1 MDIQKIANEAN
12 IAESMSSDKVENP
25 KAVLSK
31 YDFLKLLVAQL
42 RYQDPLHPLN
52 NDQFIQENT
61 MFSQLEQLM
70 NMSKSVDKLKNSL
83 KTNPRQFAASYLG
96 KYISTGENTIHVTES
111 KIDKVNFALTKEADV
126 VVHISN
132 SKGEDIADIDLG
144 KLGKGAH
151 SFEWNGKNNKG
162 ESVPKGAYTVRIT
175 ARYDDGSEITLS
187 KSAGKVVSVRFEGDS
202 TILVTDSGKQVPLS
216 QVQTVSSGG
225 KT

>member
-70 NMSKSVDKLKNSL
+70 NMSKSMDKLKDSL
-83 KTNPRQFAASYLG
+83 KTNPREFAASYLG
-96 KYISTGENTIHVTES
+96 KYIATGENIIHVAGT
-111 KIDKVNFALTKEADV
+111 KIDKVNFTLSKEADV

-132 SKGEDIADIDLG
+132 SKGEDVADIDLG
-144 KLGKGAH
+144 RKGKGAH

-162 ESVPKGAYTVRIT
+162 ESVPNGNYSVRIT
-175 ARYDDGSEITLS
+175 AKYDDGSQVTLS

-202 TILVTDSGKQVPLS
+202 TILVTDTGKQIPLS
-216 QVQTVSSGG
+216 QVQSVSSGG

>member
-1 MDIQKIANEAN
+1 
-12 IAESMSSDKVENP
+12 
-25 KAVLSK
+25 
-31 YDFLKLLVAQL
+31 
-42 RYQDPLHPLN
+42 
-52 NDQFIQENT
+52 
-61 MFSQLEQLM
+61 M

-175 ARYDDGSEITLS
+175 AKYDDGSEIALS